1 MGIKSSN
8 RVNQFNISSSIN
20 MIKIV
25 LIIASIIAMSMGQEH
40 KLTMSSPSTLDLAT
54 TDILCWELD
63 MGIQATTTTDTT
75 DTSQVTS
82 LPMVT
87 TTAAT
92 TTPTD
97 QSDPAMDTPA
107 SSETRTLT
115 TTKLKH
121 KSF

>member
-8 RVNQFNISSSIN
+8 RVNQFNISTSIN

-25 LIIASIIAMSMGQEH
+25 LISPASSPCPWDRSN

-63 MGIQATTTTDTT
+63 MGTQATTTTDTT

>member
-1 MGIKSSN
+1 MGSSN
-8 RVNQFNISSSIN
+8 RVNQFNISTSH
-20 MIKIV
+20 
-25 LIIASIIAMSMGQEH
+25 G
-40 KLTMSSPSTLDLAT
+40 LTMFSPSTLDLAT

-75 DTSQVTS
+75 DTSQVTT

-87 TTAAT
+87 TTATT

-97 QSDPAMDTPA
+97 QSDPVMDTPA

-121 KSF
+121 KNFSK

>member
-1 MGIKSSN
+1 MFECKSKILVKNSN
-8 RVNQFNISSSIN
+8 VVFF
-20 MIKIV
+20 
-25 LIIASIIAMSMGQEH
+25 
-40 KLTMSSPSTLDLAT
+40 SPSTLDLAT
-54 TDILCWELD
+54 MDILCWELD

-75 DTSQVTS
+75 DTSQVTT

-87 TTAAT
+87 TTATT

-121 KSF
+121 KNF